1 MTWVRYR
8 ARDVN
13 ALVER
18 RLQRGETL
26 AGAALGYTYDP
37 KLSTSGWSAL
47 GVLVEGVI
55 KGTWPLDRT
64 IGRPYVVARTNR
76 HLVLIA
82 CRPST
87 DARGEPTLA
96 EDEHESFALSRVL
109 PDGVDARS
117 EGDNVTLHFD
127 ASAPTGAR
135 AFFFNKHSA
144 RGNLVQAEAVVQP
157 LLR

>member
-1 MTWVRYR
+1 MAWVSYR
-8 ARDVN
+8 AGDVK
-13 ALVER
+13 ALAER
-18 RLQRGETL
+18 RLKPGETL
-26 AGAALGYTYDP
+26 TGAALGYEYEP
-37 KLSTSGWSAL
+37 KLSASGWSAL
-47 GVLVEGVI
+47 GVIVEGVL
-55 KGTWPLDRT
+55 KGTWPLDRKL
-64 IGRPYVVARTNR
+64 GRPYVVARTNR
-76 HLVLIA
+76 RLFLIA

-135 AFFFNKHSA
+135 ARFFNKHSA
-144 RGNLVQAEAVVQP
+144 RGNLEHAEAVVQP
-157 LLR
+157 WLR